1 MKSIRIA
8 HRLALGFAVLL
19 ILFCANG
26 LFSLSRMND
35 LARLT
40 RDLYDHPMT
49 VSNAVLEVEK
59 NVLKI
64 HRAMKDI
71 ALTKDAGDL
80 DAYQAIIAACEKE
93 AAANFAVIQE
103 RFLGDPSMYEEA
115 MAAFDDWKPIR
126 DEVIRLKRAGKEDEA
141 AAITRGKGAAQVT
154 LVERKMAALSD
165 FAHEKAAAFLE
176 SAEASRRHTMIL
188 TLVLLAGALC
198 FGVLLA
204 VWITRSI
211 KRPVARLERAAQEVV
226 AGRLDTHIAVERED
240 ELGHLARTFNLMIER
255 LKAAMDEV
263 RHQSEA
269 TEAAA
274 RQAAAEARREVQAQQ
289 VYLEA
294 QVNEMLDK
302 MNRFASGDL
311 TVALEAARDDEI
323 GRLFEG
329 FNQAVSNV
337 RNMLQKVHTST
348 ANVSA
353 SSQQIRNSTES
364 LAHGVRARSMQA
376 ADIAAAA
383 EEMNLTI
390 AETASVAAETATAA
404 ARSREHAQKGAA
416 VVTRTQDMIRRM
428 AETSTVSMEAVE
440 KLGEA
445 GREIGNVVSFIAEI
459 TEQTNLL
466 ALNAAIEAARAGE
479 HGRGFAVVADE
490 VRKLAERTTDA
501 TGRIDDMIKTIQGEV
516 DRVVRLTRSGQE
528 EMTQGLELANQAGEA
543 LKEIVEQTAQV
554 GVYIDQIASASDQQA
569 ATSAEIARI
578 IEAVSSASQ
587 SSAEGIEQI
596 AAVAEAMNEL
606 MAEMQ
611 RQVAQFHIE
620 AEGGA
625 SFRERD
631 RETRERASR
640 PSAFRSASRAA

>member
-1 MKSIRIA
+1 M
-8 HRLALGFAVLL
+8 V
-19 ILFCANG
+19 
-26 LFSLSRMND
+26 
-35 LARLT
+35 
-40 RDLYDHPMT
+40 
-49 VSNAVLEVEK
+49 
-59 NVLKI
+59 
-64 HRAMKDI
+64 
-71 ALTKDAGDL
+71 
-80 DAYQAIIAACEKE
+80 
-93 AAANFAVIQE
+93 
-103 RFLGDPSMYEEA
+103 
-115 MAAFDDWKPIR
+115 
-126 DEVIRLKRAGKEDEA
+126 
-141 AAITRGKGAAQVT
+141 
-154 LVERKMAALSD
+154 
-165 FAHEKAAAFLE
+165 
-176 SAEASRRHTMIL
+176 L
-188 TLVLLAGALC
+188 TLILLAGALG
-198 FGVLLA
+198 FGVLLS

-211 KRPVARLERAAQEVV
+211 RRPVARLERAAQEVV

-240 ELGHLARTFNLMIER
+240 ELGQLARTFNLMIER

-274 RQAAAEARREVQAQQ
+274 REAAAEARREVQAQQ

-311 TVALEAARDDEI
+311 TVVLEAARDDEI

-337 RNMLQKVHTST
+337 RSMLRKVHTST
-348 ANVSA
+348 ADVSA

-364 LAHGVRARSMQA
+364 LAHGVRAQSMQA

-404 ARSREHAQKGAA
+404 ARSREHAQKGEA

-479 HGRGFAVVADE
+479 QGRGFAVVADE

-528 EMTQGLELANQAGEA
+528 EMVQGLELANQAGEA

-611 RQVAQFHIE
+611 RQVAQFHLE
-620 AEGGA
+620 AKGDA
-625 SFRERD
+625 SSRERD
-631 RETRERASR
+631 REARERAPRS
-640 PSAFRSASRAA
+640 SAFRSASRVA

>member
-19 ILFCANG
+19 LLFCANG
-26 LFSLSRMND
+26 LFSLSRMNG

-80 DAYQAIIAACEKE
+80 DAYQEIIAACEKE
-93 AAANFAVIQE
+93 AGANFAVIKE

-115 MAAFDDWKPIR
+115 MAAFHDWKPIR

-176 SAEASRRHTMIL
+176 SAEASRRHTMVL
-188 TLVLLAGALC
+188 TLVLLAGALG

-226 AGRLDTHIAVERED
+226 DGRLDTHIAVERED

-263 RHQSEA
+263 RRQSEA

-337 RNMLQKVHTST
+337 RSMLRKVHAST
-348 ANVSA
+348 ADVSD

-364 LAHGVRARSMQA
+364 LAHGVRAQSMQA

-383 EEMNLTI
+383 EEMNNMI

-404 ARSREHAQKGAA
+404 ARSREHAQKGEA

-479 HGRGFAVVADE
+479 QGRGFAVVADE

-501 TGRIDDMIKTIQGEV
+501 TGRIDDMIKTMQAEV

-528 EMTQGLELANQAGEA
+528 EMMQGLKLANQAGEA
-543 LKEIVEQTAQV
+543 LKEIVEQAAQV

-569 ATSAEIARI
+569 ATSEEIARI
-578 IEAVSSASQ
+578 IEAVSSALQ
-587 SSAEGIEQI
+587 SSAESVEEI
-596 AAVAEAMNEL
+596 AGVAGAMNTL
-606 MAEMQ
+606 MEAL
-611 RQVAQFHIE
+611 RQQVTRFRLE
-620 AEGGA
+620 AEEGA
-625 SFRERD
+625 SSREGD
-631 RETRERASR
+631 REARERAPRS
-640 PSAFRSASRAA
+640 SAFRSASRAA